1 MGKLGKKYKL
11 LLGEPCRGYYKH
23 DNGDYSFN
31 GMCYYVGNGYCVLSI
46 TDTFDSLQRGGAVIL
61 QKYDRYIPCRLW
73 NKTYGQYIDVKGRR
87 VFDDVKL
94 NTPDYVLE
102 DFNTENLVDYYDG
115 HLDEFWWWHEIRKA
129 VQVELEKTGQKLQGR
144 E

>member
-1 MGKLGKKYKL
+1 MGKLGKKYQL
-11 LLGEPCRGYYKH
+11 LLGEPCRGYYKY

-31 GMCYYVGNGYCVLSI
+31 GLCYYVGNGYCVFSI
-46 TDTFDSLQRGGAVIL
+46 TDTFDRLQRGGAVIL

-73 NKTYGQYIDVKGRR
+73 NKTYGQYIDVKGKR

-115 HLDEFWWWHEIRKA
+115 HLDEFWWWHEIQKE
-129 VQVELEKTGQKLQGR
+129 VQNQLNKNAE
-144 E
+144 